1 MGKARR
7 AGPAE
12 VLRNLA
18 LSLERMAAREAAS
31 GMVRGAA
38 EGMREELPELDGQLR
53 TLLQDAL
60 TVLGRMAHEA
70 AGRERVEPGAA
81 AHSLAAA
88 AMQGVVEV
96 LEQEWQDGGMP
107 FHALVERV
115 NRLLDEVIAFARSRT
130 DEIRTP
136 GERAQA
142 MAEGMVRAAV
152 RELREAV
159 PGLVEDVRTL
169 APEGE
174 ELASRV
180 GRGLVD
186 GIESKLRED
195 SEVLAGLLERAG
207 RGLVRGLAGGIR
219 EELATGRLASG
230 KALGMSLE
238 ELAGRSAAAIVREGG
253 GELKAQVRP
262 WREALR
268 RDGALRWVSRELTG
282 GMVEA
287 LGTGLR
293 RPLLAAA
300 GAGSALVAFTLLSV
314 RWRRA

>member
-1 MGKARR
+1 MGKERR
-7 AGPAE
+7 AGPVE

-70 AGRERVEPGAA
+70 AERERVEPGAA

-96 LEQEWQDGGMP
+96 LEQEWQDGGLP

-136 GERAQA
+136 GDRAQA
-142 MAEGMVRAAV
+142 MAEGVVRAAV
-152 RELREAV
+152 RELREAM

-169 APEGE
+169 APGGGE
-174 ELASRV
+174 IASRV
-180 GRGLVD
+180 GRGLVE

-195 SEVLAGLLERAG
+195 SEVLEGLLERAG

-219 EELATGRLASG
+219 EELASHPLASG
-230 KALGMSLE
+230 KALGKSLE
-238 ELAGRSAAAIVREGG
+238 ELAERSAAAIVRGVG

-262 WREALR
+262 WRDALR
-268 RDGALRWVSRELTG
+268 RNGALRRAGRELTG